1 MLYRVYTQE
10 PEGQVVFKKFAI
22 HATPTIL
29 LLDGD
34 GAEVDWTVGYDP
46 PAEKFQELLEKMKAG
61 GPDTYKGL
69 AAAYAKSPK
78 DVPTLFKLAQKWADR
93 YDDVKSA
100 EKFKEIVALDPEGKM
115 GRTDY
120 EKEKVSYTELAE
132 FNLGQN
138 AIRSRPPDPAP
149 LQAFLKKYKDGQIVK
164 DAYGRLAQGFYGRT
178 APKDEAV
185 KFFED
190 YAARYPEDPL
200 VLSAYVR
207 RILQDKDNLDKG
219 LQLALKAV
227 DLAKGGAKGPMLQSL
242 AQVYLLK
249 GDKAKAAETAE
260 EILKVAAANPPA
272 GARGDMSAM
281 NAARIFIDADKPD
294 RALAVFGPE
303 YLNKNLD
310 KAPVLTSYVTF
321 WLGQGKNLESALEAA
336 QKGVAL
342 TPAAYTGWNSLSQV
356 NLKLKK
362 YDDALKAAE
371 KALELA
377 PAQPPQIKDN
387 IQKSIDQIKAAAQE
401 RK

>member
-1 MLYRVYTQE
+1 
-10 PEGQVVFKKFAI
+10 
-22 HATPTIL
+22 
-29 LLDGD
+29 
-34 GAEVDWTVGYDP
+34 
-46 PAEKFQELLEKMKAG
+46 
-61 GPDTYKGL
+61 
-69 AAAYAKSPK
+69 
-78 DVPTLFKLAQKWADR
+78 
-93 YDDVKSA
+93 
-100 EKFKEIVALDPEGKM
+100 
-115 GRTDY
+115 
-120 EKEKVSYTELAE
+120 
-132 FNLGQN
+132 
-138 AIRSRPPDPAP
+138 
-149 LQAFLKKYKDGQIVK
+149 
-164 DAYGRLAQGFYGRT
+164 
-178 APKDEAV
+178 
-185 KFFED
+185 
-190 YAARYPEDPL
+190 
-200 VLSAYVR
+200 VR

-272 GARGDMSAM
+272 GARGDILAM

-303 YLNKNLD
+303 YLKKNLD
-310 KAPVLTSYVTF
+310 LPPALTSYVTF

-401 RK
+401 KK

>member
-69 AAAYAKSPK
+69 AAAYAKNTK
-78 DVPTLFKLAQKWADR
+78 DVPTIFKLAQKWADR

-120 EKEKVSYTELAE
+120 EKEKVSYTEYAE

-178 APKDEAV
+178 APKDEAA

-190 YAARYPEDPL
+190 YAARYPEDPQ

-272 GARGDMSAM
+272 GARGDILAM

-303 YLNKNLD
+303 YLKKNLD
-310 KAPVLTSYVTF
+310 LPPALTSYVTF

-401 RK
+401 KK

>member
-1 MLYRVYTQE
+1 
-10 PEGQVVFKKFAI
+10 VFNKFAI

-69 AAAYAKSPK
+69 AAAYAKNPK
-78 DVPTLFKLAQKWADR
+78 DIPTLFKFAQKWADR

-100 EKFKEIVALDPEGKM
+100 DMYKQIVAVDPDGKM
-115 GRTDY
+115 GTTDY
-120 EKEKVSYTELAE
+120 QKEKVSYTQLAE
-132 FNLGQN
+132 FNLGAS

-149 LQAFLKKYKDGQIVK
+149 LQAFVKKYKDGQIVK

-185 KFFED
+185 KFFD
-190 YAARYPEDPL
+190 AYTALYPDDPQ

-207 RILQDKDNLDKG
+207 RIIQDKDNLDKG
-219 LQLALKAV
+219 LTLALKSV
-227 DLAKGGAKGPMLQSL
+227 DLAKGGAKGNMLQLL

-249 GDKAKAAETAE
+249 GDKAKAAEAAE
-260 EILKVAAANPPA
+260 ELLKVAAANPPA
-272 GARGDMSAM
+272 APRGQGEAGAAQPARLDMSPM
-281 NAARIFIDADKPD
+281 NAARIFVEADKTD

-303 YLNKNLD
+303 YLKQNLD
-310 KAPVLTSYVTF
+310 KAQALTAYVTF
-321 WLGQGKNLESALEAA
+321 WIGQNKNLESALEAA
-336 QKGVAL
+336 RKSVAL
-342 TPAAYTGWNSLSQV
+342 TPGAYTGWNNLSQV

-387 IQKSIDQIKAAAQE
+387 IKKAIEQIKAAALE
-401 RK
+401 KK